1 MNERYTNYTIII
13 ELDNGETLQ
22 VKSFGA
28 SEYHARDKAHSK
40 HLDIQ
45 KDISKYA
52 VKKPLINCL

>member
-1 MNERYTNYTIII
+1 MNERHTNYTIII
-13 ELDNGETLQ
+13 ELDNGTTLT
-22 VKSFGA
+22 VNSFGV
-28 SEYHARDKAHSK
+28 SEHHAKDKAHSK

>member
-13 ELDNGETLQ
+13 ELDNGDKLTVQ
-22 VKSFGA
+22 SMGVT
-28 SEYHARDKAHSK
+28 EYHAKDKAHSK
-40 HLDIQ
+40 HIGVQ